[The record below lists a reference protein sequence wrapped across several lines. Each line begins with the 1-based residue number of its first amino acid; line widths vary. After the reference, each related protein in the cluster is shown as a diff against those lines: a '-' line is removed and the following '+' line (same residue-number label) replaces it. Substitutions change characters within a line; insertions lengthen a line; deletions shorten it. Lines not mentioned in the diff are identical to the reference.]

1 MDYTKIMG
9 HLDGLMAYY
18 SFTDPSIKMSQTL
31 KEMAARR
38 EEQAR
43 LVAERKQKEQVPPG
57 ASPGEQ
63 DMLMEE
69 ILHHRKDGWN
79 PINSGINHQ
88 LVQDIWKIHRG
99 FEKNWGS

>member
-31 KEMAARR
+31 KGMAARR

-63 DMLMEE
+63 EHADGRDPAPPWMVE
-69 ILHHRKDGWN
+69 IL
-79 PINSGINHQ
+79 
-88 LVQDIWKIHRG
+88 
-99 FEKNWGS
+99 

>member
-1 MDYTKIMG
+1 MDYTKIVG

-57 ASPGEQ
+57 AAAHGARRHGMGISWGTR
-63 DMLMEE
+63 
-69 ILHHRKDGWN
+69 HAVDGRD
-79 PINSGINHQ
+79 PAPP
-88 LVQDIWKIHRG
+88 
-99 FEKNWGS
+99 